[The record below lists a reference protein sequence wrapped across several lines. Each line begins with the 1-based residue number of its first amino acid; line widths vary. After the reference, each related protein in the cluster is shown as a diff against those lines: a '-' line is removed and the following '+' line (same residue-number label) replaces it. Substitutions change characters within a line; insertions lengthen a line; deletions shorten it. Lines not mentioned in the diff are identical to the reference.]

1 MPSSDALA
9 PWEMTSEQIEAELRQ
24 LLRHREWLDKMP
36 RCTRSSCT
44 GEPHAG
50 APYKHDPVHPTAASP
65 MEASQQ
71 MDDGYRSRPHLDYL
85 SERLTQAVV
94 DVEAGE
100 SRFLTVSMPP
110 RMGKSSMTSVGMP
123 LWLLRQHPDWK
134 IGLVSHSPT
143 LATSW
148 GRQVRRAVEEHG
160 PEFGLS
166 IAPDAGSVADWQTT
180 AGGGV
185 TSRSAPGQSITGLG
199 FKVMLVDDPVKD
211 FASAHSA
218 ADRDALWNW
227 WVANAQT
234 RLEPPSLAVVV
245 GTRWHEDDFIGRLL
259 SPEYSPDWR
268 RWEVIAFPALAE
280 GDDVLGRAEGD
291 PLFSPLL
298 EESRE
303 EAVERWE
310 DVRRSMGSYSW
321 ASLYQQRPAPAQG
334 AVFDVEWWRYW
345 TTDPAKVTGDGRV
358 VLAPVDEWRSGTWL
372 DSWDLAVKD
381 SDTAD
386 FTVGQRWVRSGPNR
400 FLVAQKRGRWAFT
413 AQVDEMRAWARTD
426 DDEVSPYGA
435 LVVKRLVEDA
445 ANGSAA
451 VEVLRREVA
460 GILPVRPK
468 SSKEVRA
475 RAVTPEV
482 ESGHVYLPHPTD
494 PGNEWVRDLL
504 SELRNFPNDRHDDQ
518 VDALTQ
524 ALTGL
529 GDSRGRGGVRVAS
542 GSLTRRPVAGYSRIA
557 RGM

>member
-36 RCTRSSCT
+36 RCTRTSCT

-50 APYKHDPVHPTAASP
+50 VPYKHDPVHPTAASP

-85 SERLTQAVV
+85 SERLTRAVA

-148 GRQVRRAVEEHG
+148 GRQVRRVVEKHG

-310 DVRRSMGSYSW
+310 GVRRSMGSYSW

-542 GSLTRRPVAGYSRIA
+542 GSLTRRPVAGYQRIT